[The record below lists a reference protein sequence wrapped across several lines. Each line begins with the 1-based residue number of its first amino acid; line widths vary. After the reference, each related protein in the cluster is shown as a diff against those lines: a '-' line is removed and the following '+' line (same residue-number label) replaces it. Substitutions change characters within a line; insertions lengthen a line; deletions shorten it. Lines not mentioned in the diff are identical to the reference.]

1 MLKNTQKNIFID
13 EKNKIKIISNKTLFS
28 KLNKFSI
35 TQLYSISKLPG
46 IYGYVYGF
54 PDLHVGSGVPIG
66 SAFAVDLDAD
76 PVISPKAIGT
86 DINCGIRLI
95 RTNLKSKNLTDK
107 QYKDILKA
115 FEKLPIG
122 LSNDGIKITKQDLLA
137 ICYEGL
143 EWAVKNSYADKFD
156 KLYVYNSG
164 CFNDASPKYL
174 SKTAIEKGLKQLGT
188 LGQGNHFIDL
198 LIVDKL
204 FDKQFCKRHK
214 IEKDQIMIMIHTGSR
229 GLGYAVAE
237 EFTKKC
243 TNKDPF
249 EYLYFNTKLGQHY
262 YKSMCA
268 ASNYAFV
275 NRAVLADRVIETLK
289 NTLNLGQDDINSRLL
304 YDCSHNFAKLETRD
318 KKRFLVTRKGA
329 VRGIISERL
338 SERSEFLE
346 TGTPVILPGS
356 MLDDSY
362 VVLPKTKMRKV
373 TFSTLPHGCGR
384 VLSRTEA
391 KSKVSASGLKEEL
404 LKKGIYLS
412 CHSENVLREEQPGAY
427 KSSKEVVNSI
437 VDAGLCKK
445 AFSLKPKVVITG

>member
-1 MLKNTQKNIFID
+1 MFKQTKKNIFVD
-13 EKNKIKIISNKTLFS
+13 EKNKIKIISNKNLFS

-35 TQLYSISKLPG
+35 EQLYSISRLPG
-46 IYGYVYGF
+46 ISGYVYGF
-54 PDLHVGSGVPIG
+54 PDLHVGNGIPIG

-95 RTNLKSKNLTDK
+95 RTSLRSKNLTDK
-107 QYKDILKA
+107 QYKEILEA
-115 FEKLPIG
+115 FEKLPLG
-122 LSNDGIKITKQDLLA
+122 LSNDGIKITKQDLMA

-164 CFNDASPKYL
+164 CFKDASPKYL
-174 SKTAIEKGLKQLGT
+174 SKIAIEKGLKQLGT

-198 LIVDKL
+198 LVVDKL
-204 FDKQFCKRHK
+204 FDKNFCKRHK
-214 IEKDQIMIMIHTGSR
+214 IEKDQLMIMLHTGSR
-229 GLGYAVAE
+229 GLGYQVAE

-243 TNKDPF
+243 THKDPF

-275 NRAVLADRVIETLK
+275 NRAVLSDRVIETLK
-289 NTLNLGQDDINSRLL
+289 NTLNLGRDDINSRLL
-304 YDCSHNFAKLETRD
+304 YDCSHNFAKIETRD

-329 VRGIISERL
+329 TRGIISERL
-338 SERSEFLE
+338 SEHSEFLE

-356 MLDDSY
+356 MLDTTH
-362 VVLPKTKMRKV
+362 VILPKSKIRKE

-391 KSKVSASGLKEEL
+391 KSKVSANSLKQEL

-412 CHSENVLREEQPGAY
+412 CHSENVLREEQPRAY
-427 KSSKEVVNSI
+427 KSSTEVLDSV
-437 VDAGLCKK
+437 VGAGLCKK